1 MPKRMPILLLL
12 FLVCLIP
19 AAASAQEEG
28 KRIALIFGNNAYSV
42 SPLQN
47 AVNDAR
53 AIEKALRDAG
63 FKTILRENANKTA
76 MEEATAEFLQ
86 QLGPDDT
93 ALFFYAGHGIQIEN
107 ENFLVPVDFEPASS
121 VIQAKFRCFSMAL
134 LFDALKNRPKRSIVI
149 LDACRSNPMAKENAL
164 ESGLAQPQNVGKET
178 YIAFSTGPRQVAA
191 DNPNGRNSWF
201 SEALADMIAQP
212 ALTIEEVM
220 TRVRARVTNETEGR
234 QTPWSQSSLTTK
246 FYFHAPLNANAENDP
261 TMAEKWMEEARRREQ
276 REEWD
281 QAIDLVN
288 RVLQRK
294 PGGTLEELA
303 AADLPYMV
311 ARRDAQKRYDASDF
325 SAAAELFNK
334 ALDLDPFSIE
344 AAFRGVDSYLLND
357 GLPEAVRLLHA
368 IRVRGT
374 SAAIEKANTM
384 LKELAPVFPEAG
396 QELNAG
402 VPDPPPIEQ
411 LFRGLHFGVPDFDAG
426 RRYLQSSPVELSR
439 QTKELGAAF
448 PPPATVV
455 AVTPDAVAEE
465 HNPLAADNGFRV
477 EVIPTAATRDLA
489 IRRVADSG
497 QPQEFGFVKLVG
509 AEAQV
514 PVIFNG
520 KAIAQ
525 QLPVNLQLPIGQ
537 YEIRLIREGQIT
549 AQQTVDVTANG
560 VNVITVKP

>member
-1 MPKRMPILLLL
+1 MPILLLL

>member
-1 MPKRMPILLLL
+1 
-12 FLVCLIP
+12 
-19 AAASAQEEG
+19 
-28 KRIALIFGNNAYSV
+28 
-42 SPLQN
+42 
-47 AVNDAR
+47 
-53 AIEKALRDAG
+53 
-63 FKTILRENANKTA
+63 
-76 MEEATAEFLQ
+76 
-86 QLGPDDT
+86 
-93 ALFFYAGHGIQIEN
+93 
-107 ENFLVPVDFEPASS
+107 
-121 VIQAKFRCFSMAL
+121 
-134 LFDALKNRPKRSIVI
+134 
-149 LDACRSNPMAKENAL
+149 
-164 ESGLAQPQNVGKET
+164 
-178 YIAFSTGPRQVAA
+178 
-191 DNPNGRNSWF
+191 
-201 SEALADMIAQP
+201 
-212 ALTIEEVM
+212 
-220 TRVRARVTNETEGR
+220 
-234 QTPWSQSSLTTK
+234 
-246 FYFHAPLNANAENDP
+246 
-261 TMAEKWMEEARRREQ
+261 
-276 REEWD
+276 
-281 QAIDLVN
+281 
-288 RVLQRK
+288 
-294 PGGTLEELA
+294 
-303 AADLPYMV
+303 
-311 ARRDAQKRYDASDF
+311 
-325 SAAAELFNK
+325 
-334 ALDLDPFSIE
+334 
-344 AAFRGVDSYLLND
+344 
-357 GLPEAVRLLHA
+357 
-368 IRVRGT
+368 
-374 SAAIEKANTM
+374 
-384 LKELAPVFPEAG
+384 
-396 QELNAG
+396 LNAG